1 VPRLRSSVVAVA
13 MDSIDVGSLAISMAL
28 IPRTSTHLHSSVALD
43 KENIPLEY
51 VRTNP
56 KACPSR
62 QQVTAFRGKGRFL
75 SLRPRNALEQSAL
88 PRDRML
94 GNEFDDGVNGM
105 RCSSDQ
111 KQKQN

>member
-1 VPRLRSSVVAVA
+1 

-62 QQVTAFRGKGRFL
+62 QQVTAFRGKGRFFVAPPGEC
-75 SLRPRNALEQSAL
+75 LRAVGT

-94 GNEFDDGVNGM
+94 GNEFDDGMNGM
-105 RCSSDQ
+105 RCPRDQ